1 MNTNRKK
8 MPKSPQLK
16 IGLTG
21 GIASG
26 KSAVSRCFAS
36 LGVPIIDADKIAK
49 NLLLKGAPLLKALK
63 QRFGNDIFTESDELD
78 RKKLGAIV
86 FNSPDDLEWLNQL
99 THPLVRKEIQSQLD
113 QVDDDYVIIDVPLLV
128 DKNGKIPSYLRRL
141 IDRVLVVSISNEL
154 QRERLCSR
162 DQITQEQ
169 ANSIISNQSTLAQKL
184 QHADDIVDNNGSFEQ
199 LESQVTKLHNQYLE
213 LSRARNRRDN
223 ASRK

>member
-1 MNTNRKK
+1 